1 MATII
6 ETLKSHS
13 LFSKMNEAQLED
25 IASVADRKSYK
36 IGHDIFEQGEQAE
49 YFYIITKGQLEL
61 LQENEKGEVYPIS
74 YLYPNEFCGDVA
86 LLYNEPYNGTVRAM
100 EDSDALVIHKKDFL
114 RLLTDYPK
122 LEKHLD
128 RRGRE
133 IEQRVTESFEGQ
145 MKGEMILYFR
155 RRHWIALMQRFGRV
169 LFIMVLW
176 ALVVVFGYVLLQ
188 DNEANFI
195 LARNVALMFLMVPAG
210 LAIWQIID
218 WMNDYYIVTN
228 ERVIKIE
235 KVIALL
241 NERYEI
247 PLVKIQNVT
256 NANPTPIGDMFGY
269 GQVTISTAARKD
281 PKRKNDPGGLVVLDY
296 MPNAEYIAERILK
309 ERNRE
314 KQMLAQRQITEKRNA
329 IRNKLGIKDSD
340 AETKAASA
348 AQKVA
353 NAAKA
358 VPKPSRWFR
367 FRRWFS
373 HKLLFFVPSMR
384 HQQGDLIIW
393 RKHWIILLRDWML
406 PLSSLI
412 ILMIIIWFAEPW
424 LLSQDI
430 SINAIWAVTLLIIF
444 LHVLALAWLY
454 EDWRNDTY
462 TLKKDV
468 ILDEQKRP
476 FGFGKKVLRASLDA
490 IQDIRFWQRNPLW
503 VWLRVGHVTVQTAGE
518 DGDFTFNWVY
528 NPRQVQLDIFRY
540 IRERK
545 VQRRKREVA
554 VINQEVLDILKLYD
568 EERYKPPK
576 TPAPSN

>member
-6 ETLKSHS
+6 ETLKDHT
-13 LFSKMNEAQLED
+13 LFSRMSEAQLED
-25 IASVADRKSYK
+25 IADVADRKSYK
-36 IGHDIFEQGEQAE
+36 IGYEIFQQGKEAE
-49 YFYIITKGQLEL
+49 FFYIITKGQLEL
-61 LQENEKGEVYPIS
+61 LQEDEKGQVYPIS
-74 YLYPNEFCGDVA
+74 YLYPDEFFGDIA

-100 EDSDALVIHKKDFL
+100 EDSEALVIHKDHFL
-114 RLLTDYPK
+114 RLLSDYPK
-122 LEKHLD
+122 LEKDLN
-128 RRGRE
+128 RQGLE
-133 IEQRVTESFEGQ
+133 IEKRVTERFEGQ

-155 RRHWIALMQRFGRV
+155 RRHWVALVQRFGRV

-176 ALVVVFGYVLLQ
+176 ALMVLFAYALFQ
-188 DNEANFI
+188 DNEDTLIFVG
-195 LARNVALMFLMVPAG
+195 NVALMFLMVPAG
-210 LAIWQIID
+210 LTLWQIID

-247 PLVKIQNVT
+247 PLTKIQNVT
-256 NANPTPIGDMFGY
+256 NSYPTPVGQLFGY
-269 GQVTISTAARKD
+269 GKVTISTAARKD
-281 PKRKNDPGGLVVLDY
+281 PKIKHDHGGLLVLDY
-296 MPNAEYIAERILK
+296 MPNAEHIAERIMR
-309 ERNRE
+309 EQNRE
-314 KQMLAQRQITEKRNA
+314 KQMLAQREMTEKREA
-329 IRNKLGIKDSD
+329 IRNKLGIKDGAD
-340 AETKAASA
+340 QSA
-348 AQKVA
+348 HAVAMQKVA
-353 NAAKA
+353 NAPKPI
-358 VPKPSRWFR
+358 PKPSIWNR
-367 FRRWFS
+367 FGFNFNKNL
-373 HKLLFFVPSMR
+373 HHFVPFMR

-406 PLSSLI
+406 PLSSLTL
-412 ILMIIIWFAEPW
+412 LMAVIWFAEPW

-490 IQDIRFWQRNPLW
+490 IQDIRFIQRNPLW
-503 VWLRVGHVTVQTAGE
+503 VWLRVGHVIVQTASE
-518 DGDFTFNWVY
+518 DGDFTFYWVY
-528 NPRQVQLDIFRY
+528 NPRKVQSDIFAY
-540 IRERK
+540 IRQRK

-568 EERYKPPK
+568 EERHKPPPM
-576 TPAPSN
+576 PAHSS